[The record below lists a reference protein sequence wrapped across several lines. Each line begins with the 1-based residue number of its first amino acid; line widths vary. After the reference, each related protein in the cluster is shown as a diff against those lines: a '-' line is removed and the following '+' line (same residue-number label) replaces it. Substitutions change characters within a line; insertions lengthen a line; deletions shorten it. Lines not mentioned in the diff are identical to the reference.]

1 MLDYMFIA
9 VVEAVLP
16 RRITPGM
23 VLAGC
28 VNNVLCG
35 GALSFSLKDSSIGV
49 GNVWPFSQ
57 MSRSFL
63 IFSYTMDY
71 V

>member
-9 VVEAVLP
+9 VGEAVLP
-16 RRITPGM
+16 RHITPGM
-23 VLAGC
+23 ILIGC
-28 VNNVLCG
+28 VKNVLCG

-71 V
+71 M